1 MLVRLAVAVAAFA
14 AGPLVP
20 IAHAAPGECAAK
32 SGPGT
37 AALVELYTSQGCDSC
52 PPADAWLRKLPAAGL
67 APGAIVPL
75 ALHVDYWDYIGW
87 KDPFAQPG
95 FAARQR
101 ELAAITRSRVVYT
114 PQVLLAGRDYRGW
127 GGGRFAAE
135 VRAVNAAP
143 ARSEIALAIAGA
155 QPGAAGAQSGAAGA
169 QSGAAGAQ
177 LGAAEVRASATV
189 ARAEDRA
196 DAALYLAVYEN
207 GLSNRVTAGE
217 NRGATL
223 HHDFVVREWWGPV
236 ALDRAGGAE
245 LARRPA
251 RGIANGGV
259 AAFVQSRRTGEVLQA
274 LALPSCKT

>member
-1 MLVRLAVAVAAFA
+1 MLVRLAAAVAAFSVL
-14 AGPLVP
+14 PL
-20 IAHAAPGECAAK
+20 AQATAGECAAK

-67 APGAIVPL
+67 APGAVVPL

-87 KDPFAQPG
+87 KDPFASPA

-101 ELAAITRSRVVYT
+101 ELAALARSRTIYT
-114 PQVLLAGRDYRGW
+114 PQVLLAGRDYRNW
-127 GGGRFAAE
+127 GGGRFAAD
-135 VRAVNAAP
+135 VRAVNAVP
-143 ARSEIALAIAGA
+143 ARAEIALAIAGA
-155 QPGAAGAQSGAAGA
+155 RPGD
-169 QSGAAGAQ
+169 
-177 LGAAEVRASATV
+177 AEVRVAATV
-189 ARAEDRA
+189 ARAENRA

-223 HHDFVVREWWGPV
+223 HHDFVVREWWGPI
-236 ALDRAGGAE
+236 ALDRAGTAE
-245 LARRPA
+245 LARKTA
-251 RGIANGGV
+251 RGIENGGA

-274 LALPSCKT
+274 LALPACKG